1 MRLVKFAEQQ
11 VLVSLVSLSVL
22 LRFPFFFRDYIDKDE
37 STFILMGQAWVDG
50 FLPYT
55 LLWDLKPPLVFLY
68 FAKIIFL
75 FGKSLF
81 AIRFFGA
88 VIVGF
93 NGYLLYRIARNH
105 ISSLYALTL
114 GVFTVYFQSLFGS
127 VQGVMSEH
135 LGLFPVL
142 LGSYLLVERRNYFW
156 GALLFSFGLYFKL
169 NIAYGMLLAFPF
181 LLIQRGSDLKPIVL
195 GCVLGGITAT
205 LITGVWFFNN
215 TALFI
220 ESVFYAP
227 LAYTKASIS
236 QQLKTFL
243 SLLPAFILLIWLF
256 KKYPQH
262 RFYTL
267 FTAGVLFSLV
277 RLGKVNG
284 HYLLQVYPYL
294 ILLLGILIYEFRR
307 TLSPQ
312 IVLILLVLLPIETYK
327 ETWDLL
333 KYHENTGYWYNG
345 EGHEI
350 ARFLKDND
358 LDYATAYYTEYHI
371 GYWLTNNRPLT
382 KVVTHPSNIER
393 PELYPF
399 MGVKDSTPVAVL
411 EKLVTNQ
418 KPEIIIAKSRKNFK
432 DASLESIL
440 DSALKQNYQQ
450 IKSVGSA
457 LIYKRK

>member
-1 MRLVKFAEQQ
+1 MRLVRFAERQ
-11 VLVSLVSLSVL
+11 VLASLVSLSVL

-68 FAKIIFL
+68 FAKIIYL
-75 FGKSLF
+75 FGKSLL

-105 ISSLYALTL
+105 TSSIYALTL
-114 GVFTVYFQSLFGS
+114 GVLTIYFQSLFGS

-135 LGLFPVL
+135 LGLFPIL
-142 LGSYLLVERRNYFW
+142 LGCYLLVENRNYFW
-156 GALLFSFGLYFKL
+156 GALLFSLGLYFKL

-181 LLIQRGSDLKPIVL
+181 LFFQRRDEMKQMIA
-195 GCVLGGITAT
+195 GCILGGVLAT
-205 LITGVWFFNN
+205 LITGIWFIGS
-215 TALFI
+215 TSLFL

-227 LAYTKASIS
+227 LAYTKAIIS

-243 SLLPAFILLIWLF
+243 SLLPAFILLAWQF
-256 KKYPQH
+256 KRYPKH

-267 FTAGVLFSLV
+267 FTAGVLFSLI

-284 HYLLQVYPYL
+284 HYLLQVYPFMIL
-294 ILLLGILIYEFRR
+294 IIGILVYELKRK
-307 TLSPQ
+307 LSPQ
-312 IVLILLVLLPIETYK
+312 IVLILLVIIPIETYK
-327 ETWDLL
+327 ETWDLMQ
-333 KYHENTGYWYNG
+333 YHENTGYWYNG

-350 ARFLKDND
+350 ARFLKDHD
-358 LDYATAYYTEYHI
+358 LDKKTAYYTDYHI

-393 PELYPF
+393 PELFPF
-399 MGVKDSTPVAVL
+399 MRVKDSTPVAVL
-411 EKLVTNQ
+411 KELLINQ
-418 KPEIIIAKSRKNFK
+418 KPEIIVAKSRKNFK
-432 DASLESIL
+432 DAVLESML
-440 DSALKQNYQQ
+440 ASTLKQDYQQ

-457 LIYKRK
+457 FIYKRK

>member
-1 MRLVKFAEQQ
+1 MRLVRFIERHILAT
-11 VLVSLVSLSVL
+11 LVSLSVL

-68 FAKIIFL
+68 FAKIIYL
-75 FGKSLF
+75 FGKSLL

-93 NGYLLYRIARNH
+93 NGYILYRIARNH
-105 ISSLYALTL
+105 TSSLYALTL
-114 GVFTVYFQSLFGS
+114 GVFTIYFQSLFGS

-142 LGSYLLVERRNYFW
+142 LGSYLLVEKRSYFW
-156 GALLFSFGLYFKL
+156 GSLLFSLGLYFKL
-169 NIAYGMLLAFPF
+169 NIAYGMLLAYPF
-181 LLIQRGSDLKPIVL
+181 LFAQRRDELKQIIS
-195 GCVLGGITAT
+195 GCFLGGTIAT
-205 LITGVWFFNN
+205 LITGIWFINN
-215 TALFI
+215 TSLFI

-227 LAYTKASIS
+227 LAYTKATIS

-243 SLLPAFILLIWLF
+243 SILPAFILLTWLF
-256 KKYPQH
+256 KKYPKH
-262 RFYTL
+262 RFYNL
-267 FTAGVLFSLV
+267 FTAGVLFSLI

-284 HYLLQVYPYL
+284 HYLLQVYPFM
-294 ILLLGILIYEFRR
+294 ILLVGILIHELKRKV
-307 TLSPQ
+307 SPKM
-312 IVLILLVLLPIETYK
+312 VLILLMVIPIESYK
-327 ETWDLL
+327 ETWGLL
-333 KYHENTGYWYNG
+333 KYHDNTGYWYNG

-350 ARFLKDND
+350 ARFLKDHN
-358 LDYATAYYTEYHI
+358 LDKNTAYYTDYHI

-393 PELYPF
+393 PELFPF
-399 MGVKDSTPVAVL
+399 MRVKNSMPIAVL
-411 EKLVTNQ
+411 EELLTNQ
-418 KPEIIIAKSRKNFK
+418 KPEIIITKSRKNFK
-432 DASLESIL
+432 DAVLESKL
-440 DSALKQNYQQ
+440 TSTLKQNYQQ

>member
-1 MRLVKFAEQQ
+1 
-11 VLVSLVSLSVL
+11 
-22 LRFPFFFRDYIDKDE
+22 
-37 STFILMGQAWVDG
+37 MGQAWVDG

-68 FAKIIFL
+68 FAKIIYL
-75 FGKSLF
+75 FGKSLL

-93 NGYLLYRIARNH
+93 NGYLLHRIARNH
-105 ISSLYALTL
+105 TSSIYALTL
-114 GVFTVYFQSLFGS
+114 GVLTIYFQSLFGS

-135 LGLFPVL
+135 LGLFPIL
-142 LGSYLLVERRNYFW
+142 LGSYLVVENRNYFW
-156 GALLFSFGLYFKL
+156 GALLFSLGLYFKL

-181 LLIQRGSDLKPIVL
+181 LFVQRRDEMKQMIA
-195 GCVLGGITAT
+195 GCILGGGLAT
-205 LITGVWFFNN
+205 LITGIWFIGNPS
-215 TALFI
+215 LFL

-227 LAYTKASIS
+227 LAYTKATIS

-243 SLLPAFILLIWLF
+243 SLLPAFILLAWLF
-256 KKYPQH
+256 KRYPKH

-267 FTAGVLFSLV
+267 FTAGVLFSLI

-284 HYLLQVYPYL
+284 HYLLQVYPFL
-294 ILLLGILIYEFRR
+294 IFLIGILIYELKRK
-307 TLSPQ
+307 LSPQ
-312 IVLILLVLLPIETYK
+312 IVLILLVIIPIETYK

-333 KYHENTGYWYNG
+333 KYYNNTGYWYNG

-350 ARFLKDND
+350 ARFLKENN
-358 LDYATAYYTEYHI
+358 LDKKTAYYTDYHI
-371 GYWLTNNRPLT
+371 GYWLTDNRPLT

-393 PELYPF
+393 PELFPF
-399 MGVKDSTPVAVL
+399 MRVKDSTPVAVL
-411 EKLVTNQ
+411 EELVTNQ
-418 KPEIIIAKSRKNFK
+418 KPEIIIAKSHKNFK
-432 DASLESIL
+432 DVVLESML
-440 DSALKQNYQQ
+440 ASALKQNYQQ

>member
-1 MRLVKFAEQQ
+1 MRLVRFAERQ
-11 VLVSLVSLSVL
+11 VLASLVSLSVL

-68 FAKIIFL
+68 FAKIIYL
-75 FGKSLF
+75 FGKSLL

-105 ISSLYALTL
+105 TSSIYALTL
-114 GVFTVYFQSLFGS
+114 GVLTIYFQSLFGS

-135 LGLFPVL
+135 LGLFPIL
-142 LGSYLLVERRNYFW
+142 LGCYLLVENRNYFW
-156 GALLFSFGLYFKL
+156 GALLFSLGLYFKL

-181 LLIQRGSDLKPIVL
+181 LFFQRRDEMKQMIAGSI
-195 GCVLGGITAT
+195 LGGVLAT
-205 LITGVWFFNN
+205 LITGIWFIGN
-215 TALFI
+215 TSLFL

-227 LAYTKASIS
+227 LAYTKATIS

-243 SLLPAFILLIWLF
+243 SLLPAFILLAWLF
-256 KKYPQH
+256 KRYPKH

-267 FTAGVLFSLV
+267 FTAGVLFSLI

-284 HYLLQVYPYL
+284 HYLLQVYPFM
-294 ILLLGILIYEFRR
+294 ILVIGILIYELKRK
-307 TLSPQ
+307 LSPQ
-312 IVLILLVLLPIETYK
+312 IVLILLVIIPIETYK
-327 ETWDLL
+327 ETWDLMQ
-333 KYHENTGYWYNG
+333 YHENTGYWYNG

-350 ARFLKDND
+350 ARFLKDHD
-358 LDYATAYYTEYHI
+358 LDKKTAYYTDYHI

-393 PELYPF
+393 PELFPF
-399 MGVKDSTPVAVL
+399 MRVKDSTPVAVL
-411 EKLVTNQ
+411 KELLINQ
-418 KPEIIIAKSRKNFK
+418 KPEIIVAKSRKNFK
-432 DASLESIL
+432 DAVLESML
-440 DSALKQNYQQ
+440 ASALKQNYQQ
-450 IKSVGSA
+450 IKSVGSTF
-457 LIYKRK
+457 IYKRK

>member
-1 MRLVKFAEQQ
+1 MRLIRFAERR
-11 VLVSLVSLSVL
+11 VLASLVSLSVL

-68 FAKIIFL
+68 FAKIIYL
-75 FGKSLF
+75 FGKSLL

-93 NGYLLYRIARNH
+93 NGYILYRIARNH
-105 ISSLYALTL
+105 TSSLYALTL
-114 GVFTVYFQSLFGS
+114 GVFTIYFQSLFGS

-142 LGSYLLVERRNYFW
+142 LGSYFLVEKRNYFW
-156 GALLFSFGLYFKL
+156 GSLLFSFGLYFKL
-169 NIAYGMLLAFPF
+169 NIAYGMLLAYPF
-181 LLIQRGSDLKPIVL
+181 LFAQRRTELKQMIS
-195 GCVLGGITAT
+195 GCFLGGTIAT
-205 LITGVWFFNN
+205 LITGIWFINN
-215 TALFI
+215 TSLFV

-227 LAYTKASIS
+227 LAYTKATIS
-236 QQLKTFL
+236 EQLKTFI
-243 SLLPAFILLIWLF
+243 SILPAFILLTWLF
-256 KKYPQH
+256 KKYPKH

-267 FTAGVLFSLV
+267 FTAGVFFSLV

-284 HYLLQVYPYL
+284 HYLLQVYPFL
-294 ILLLGILIYEFRR
+294 ILLIGVLIYK
-307 TLSPQ
+307 LKKKVSPQ
-312 IVLILLVLLPIETYK
+312 IILVLLMIIPIESYK

-333 KYHENTGYWYNG
+333 KYHHNTNYWYNG

-350 ARFLKDND
+350 ARFLKKKG
-358 LDYATAYYTEYHI
+358 LDQETAYYTDYHI
-371 GYWLTNNRPLT
+371 GYWLTDNLPLS

-393 PELYPF
+393 PELFPF
-399 MGVKDSTPVAVL
+399 MGVEDSMPLAVL
-411 EKLVTNQ
+411 EELLNNL

-432 DASLESIL
+432 DTELESKL
-440 DSALKQNYQQ
+440 SSTLKQNYQQ
-450 IKSVGSA
+450 INSVGSA
-457 LIYKRK
+457 FIYKRK

>member
-1 MRLVKFAEQQ
+1 MRLFRFAERQ
-11 VLVSLVSLSVL
+11 VLASLVSLSVL

-68 FAKIIFL
+68 FAKIIYL
-75 FGKSLF
+75 FGRSLL

-105 ISSLYALTL
+105 TSSIYALTL
-114 GVFTVYFQSLFGS
+114 GVLTIYFLSLFGS

-135 LGLFPVL
+135 LGLFPIL
-142 LGSYLLVERRNYFW
+142 LGCYLLVENRNYFW
-156 GALLFSFGLYFKL
+156 GALLFSFGLFFKL

-181 LLIQRGSDLKPIVL
+181 LFAQRRDEMKEMIT
-195 GCVLGGITAT
+195 GCFLGGVIAT
-205 LITGVWFFNN
+205 LITGIWFINN
-215 TALFI
+215 TGLFL

-227 LAYTKASIS
+227 LAYTKATIS

-243 SLLPAFILLIWLF
+243 SLLPAFILLTWLF
-256 KKYPQH
+256 KKYHKH

-267 FTAGVLFSLV
+267 FTAGVLFSLI

-284 HYLLQVYPYL
+284 HYLLQVYPFM
-294 ILLLGILIYEFRR
+294 ILLIGILIYKLKPK
-307 TLSPQ
+307 LSRQ
-312 IVLILLVLLPIETYK
+312 IVLILLLIIPIETYK

-333 KYHENTGYWYNG
+333 KYHKNTGYWHNG

-350 ARFLKDND
+350 ARFLKDHN
-358 LDYATAYYTEYHI
+358 LDKKTAYYTDYHI
-371 GYWLTNNRPLT
+371 GYWLTNNRPLS

-393 PELYPF
+393 PELFPF
-399 MGVKDSTPVAVL
+399 MRVKDSTPAAVL
-411 EKLVTNQ
+411 EELLTNQ

-432 DASLESIL
+432 NAVLESL
-440 DSALKQNYQQ
+440 LTSTLKQNYQQ

-457 LIYKRK
+457 FIYKRK

>member
-1 MRLVKFAEQQ
+1 MRLVRFAERQ
-11 VLVSLVSLSVL
+11 VLASLVSLSVL
-22 LRFPFFFRDYIDKDE
+22 LRLPFFFRDYIDKDE

-68 FAKIIFL
+68 FAKIIYL
-75 FGKSLF
+75 FGKSLL

-93 NGYLLYRIARNH
+93 NGYLLYRISRNH
-105 ISSLYALTL
+105 TSSIYALTL
-114 GVFTVYFQSLFGS
+114 GVLTIYFQSLFGS

-135 LGLFPVL
+135 LGLFPIL
-142 LGSYLLVERRNYFW
+142 LGSYLVVENRNYFW
-156 GALLFSFGLYFKL
+156 GALLFSLGLYFKL

-181 LLIQRGSDLKPIVL
+181 LFVQRRDEMKQMIA
-195 GCVLGGITAT
+195 GCILGGVLAT
-205 LITGVWFFNN
+205 LITGIWFIGN
-215 TALFI
+215 TSLFL

-227 LAYTKASIS
+227 LAYTKATIS

-243 SLLPAFILLIWLF
+243 SLLPAFILLAWLF
-256 KKYPQH
+256 KRYPKH

-267 FTAGVLFSLV
+267 FTAGVLFSLI

-284 HYLLQVYPYL
+284 HYLLQVYPFL
-294 ILLLGILIYEFRR
+294 ILLIGILIYELKRK
-307 TLSPQ
+307 LSPQ
-312 IVLILLVLLPIETYK
+312 IVLILLVIIPIETYK

-333 KYHENTGYWYNG
+333 KYYNNTGYWYNG

-350 ARFLKDND
+350 ARFLKENN
-358 LDYATAYYTEYHI
+358 LDKKTAYYTDYHI
-371 GYWLTNNRPLT
+371 GYWLTDNRPLT

-393 PELYPF
+393 PELFPF
-399 MGVKDSTPVAVL
+399 MQVKDSTPVAVL
-411 EKLVTNQ
+411 EELVTNQ

-432 DASLESIL
+432 DVVLESIL
-440 DSALKQNYQQ
+440 ASALKQNYQQ

>member
-1 MRLVKFAEQQ
+1 MRLIRFVERK
-11 VLVSLVSLSVL
+11 VLASLVSLSML

-68 FAKIIFL
+68 FAKIIYL

-93 NGYLLYRIARNH
+93 NGYLLYRIARKH
-105 ISSLYALTL
+105 TTSIYALTL
-114 GVFTVYFQSLFGS
+114 GVFTIYFQSLFGS

-142 LGSYLLVERRNYFW
+142 LGSYLFVEKRNYFW

-181 LLIQRGSDLKPIVL
+181 LFVQRRDEMKQMIT
-195 GCVLGGITAT
+195 GCILGGVLAT
-205 LITGVWFFNN
+205 LITGVWFVGN
-215 TALFI
+215 TSLFL

-227 LAYTKASIS
+227 LAYTKATIS
-236 QQLKTFL
+236 QQLKTLL
-243 SLLPAFILLIWLF
+243 SLLPAFILLAWLF
-256 KKYPQH
+256 KKYPKH
-262 RFYTL
+262 RFYIL
-267 FTAGVLFSLV
+267 FTAGVLFSLI

-284 HYLLQVYPYL
+284 HYLLQVYPFM
-294 ILLLGILIYEFRR
+294 ILLIGMLIYDFRR
-307 TLSPQ
+307 KVSPQ
-312 IVLILLVLLPIETYK
+312 IVLILLAIIPIETYK

-333 KYHENTGYWYNG
+333 KYHDNTGYWYNG

-350 ARFLKDND
+350 ARFLKDHE
-358 LDYATAYYTEYHI
+358 LDKKTAYYTDYHI
-371 GYWLTNNRPLT
+371 GYWLTNNSPLT

-393 PELYPF
+393 PELFPF
-399 MGVKDSTPVAVL
+399 MGVKDLTPVAVL
-411 EKLVTNQ
+411 EELVTHQ
-418 KPEIIIAKSRKNFK
+418 KPEVIIAKSHRNFK
-432 DASLESIL
+432 DAALESIL
-440 DSALKQNYQQ
+440 TSTLKQNYQQ

-457 LIYKRK
+457 FIYKRK

>member
-1 MRLVKFAEQQ
+1 MRLVRFAERQ
-11 VLVSLVSLSVL
+11 VLASLVSLSVL

-68 FAKIIFL
+68 FAKIIYL
-75 FGKSLF
+75 FGKSLL

-93 NGYLLYRIARNH
+93 NGYILYRIARNH
-105 ISSLYALTL
+105 TSSLYALTL
-114 GVFTVYFQSLFGS
+114 GVFTIYFQSLFGS

-135 LGLFPVL
+135 LGLFPIL
-142 LGSYLLVERRNYFW
+142 FGSYLLIEKRNYFW
-156 GALLFSFGLYFKL
+156 GALLFSLGLYFKL

-181 LLIQRGSDLKPIVL
+181 LFVQRRDEMKQMIA
-195 GCVLGGITAT
+195 GCFLGGVLAT
-205 LITGVWFFNN
+205 LITGIWFIGN
-215 TALFI
+215 TSLFL

-227 LAYTKASIS
+227 LAYTKATIS

-243 SLLPAFILLIWLF
+243 SLLPAFILLAWLF
-256 KKYPQH
+256 KRYPKH

-267 FTAGVLFSLV
+267 FTAGVLFSLI

-284 HYLLQVYPYL
+284 HYLLQVYPFM
-294 ILLLGILIYEFRR
+294 ILLIGILINEFKRKV
-307 TLSPQ
+307 SPQ
-312 IVLILLVLLPIETYK
+312 IVLILLVIIPIETYK
-327 ETWDLL
+327 ETWGLL
-333 KYHENTGYWYNG
+333 KYHNNTGYWNNG

-350 ARFLKDND
+350 ARFLQEND
-358 LDYATAYYTEYHI
+358 LDKKTAYYTDYHI
-371 GYWLTNNRPLT
+371 GYWLTDNRPLT

-393 PELYPF
+393 PELFPF
-399 MGVKDSTPVAVL
+399 MRVKDSTPVAVL
-411 EKLVTNQ
+411 EELLNNQ

-432 DASLESIL
+432 DTVLESML
-440 DSALKQNYQQ
+440 TSALKQNYQQ

>member
-1 MRLVKFAEQQ
+1 MRLVRFAERQ
-11 VLVSLVSLSVL
+11 VLASLVSLSVL
-22 LRFPFFFRDYIDKDE
+22 LRLPFFFRDYIDKDE

-68 FAKIIFL
+68 FAKIIYL
-75 FGKSLF
+75 FGKSLL

-105 ISSLYALTL
+105 TSSIYALTL
-114 GVFTVYFQSLFGS
+114 GVLTIYFQSLFGS

-135 LGLFPVL
+135 LGLFPIL
-142 LGSYLLVERRNYFW
+142 LGSYLVVENRNYFW
-156 GALLFSFGLYFKL
+156 GALLFSLGLYFKL

-181 LLIQRGSDLKPIVL
+181 LFVQRRDEMKQMIA
-195 GCVLGGITAT
+195 GCILGGVLAT
-205 LITGVWFFNN
+205 LITGIWFIGN
-215 TALFI
+215 TSLFL

-227 LAYTKASIS
+227 LAYTKATIS

-243 SLLPAFILLIWLF
+243 SLLPAFILLAWLF
-256 KKYPQH
+256 KRYPKH
-262 RFYTL
+262 RFYAL
-267 FTAGVLFSLV
+267 FTAGVLFSLI

-284 HYLLQVYPYL
+284 HYLLQVYPFL
-294 ILLLGILIYEFRR
+294 ILLIGILIYELKRK
-307 TLSPQ
+307 LSPQ
-312 IVLILLVLLPIETYK
+312 IVLILLVIIPIETYK

-333 KYHENTGYWYNG
+333 QYHENTGYWYNG

-350 ARFLKDND
+350 ARFLKDHD
-358 LDYATAYYTEYHI
+358 LDKKTAYYTDYHI

-393 PELYPF
+393 PELFPF
-399 MGVKDSTPVAVL
+399 MRVKDSTPVAVL
-411 EKLVTNQ
+411 KELLNNQ

-432 DASLESIL
+432 DAVLESML
-440 DSALKQNYQQ
+440 TSALKQNYQQ
-450 IKSVGSA
+450 IKSVGST

>member
-1 MRLVKFAEQQ
+1 MRLVRFVERHILAT
-11 VLVSLVSLSVL
+11 LLSLSVL

-68 FAKIIFL
+68 FAKIIYL
-75 FGKSLF
+75 FGRSLL

-105 ISSLYALTL
+105 TSSIYALTL
-114 GVFTVYFQSLFGS
+114 GVLTIYFLYLFGS

-135 LGLFPVL
+135 LGLFPIL
-142 LGSYLLVERRNYFW
+142 LGCYLLVENRNYFW
-156 GALLFSFGLYFKL
+156 GALLFSFGLFFKL

-181 LLIQRGSDLKPIVL
+181 LFAQRRDEMKEMIT
-195 GCVLGGITAT
+195 GCFLGGMIAT
-205 LITGVWFFNN
+205 LITGIWSINN
-215 TALFI
+215 TGLFL

-227 LAYTKASIS
+227 LAYTKATIS

-243 SLLPAFILLIWLF
+243 SLLPAFILLTWLF
-256 KKYPQH
+256 KKYHKH

-267 FTAGVLFSLV
+267 FTAGVLFSLI

-284 HYLLQVYPYL
+284 HYLLQVYPFM
-294 ILLLGILIYEFRR
+294 ILLIGILIYKLKPK
-307 TLSPQ
+307 LSRQ
-312 IVLILLVLLPIETYK
+312 IVLILLVIIPIETYK

-333 KYHENTGYWYNG
+333 KYHKNTGYWHNG

-350 ARFLKDND
+350 ARFLKDHN
-358 LDYATAYYTEYHI
+358 LDKKTAYYTDYHI
-371 GYWLTNNRPLT
+371 GYWLTNNRPLS

-393 PELYPF
+393 PELFPF
-399 MGVKDSTPVAVL
+399 MRVKDSTPAAVL
-411 EKLVTNQ
+411 EELLTNQ

-432 DASLESIL
+432 DAVLESL
-440 DSALKQNYQQ
+440 LTSTLKQNYQQ

-457 LIYKRK
+457 FIYKRK

>member
-1 MRLVKFAEQQ
+1 MRLIRFIERQ
-11 VLVSLVSLSVL
+11 VLASLVSLSIL

-68 FAKIIFL
+68 FAKIIYL

-81 AIRFFGA
+81 AIRLFGA
-88 VIVGF
+88 IIVGF

-105 ISSLYALTL
+105 TTSLYALTL
-114 GVFTVYFQSLFGS
+114 GVFTIYFQSLFGS

-135 LGLFPVL
+135 LGLFPLL
-142 LGSYLLVERRNYFW
+142 LGSYLFVERRAYFW
-156 GALLFSFGLYFKL
+156 GALLFSFSFYFKL

-181 LLIQRGSDLKPIVL
+181 LFAQRKTDLKPMIVGCFL
-195 GCVLGGITAT
+195 GAIIAT
-205 LITGVWFFNN
+205 LITGIWFIGD
-215 TALFI
+215 TSLFV

-227 LAYTKASIS
+227 LAYTKATIS

-243 SLLPAFILLIWLF
+243 SILPAFILLTWLF
-256 KKYPQH
+256 KKYPKH

-267 FTAGVLFSLV
+267 FTTGVLFSLV

-284 HYLLQVYPYL
+284 HYLLQVYPFM
-294 ILLLGILIYEFRR
+294 ILLIGILIYELKRKV
-307 TLSPQ
+307 SPQ
-312 IVLILLVLLPIETYK
+312 ILLTLLVVIPIETYK

-350 ARFLKDND
+350 ARFLQKEG
-358 LDYATAYYTEYHI
+358 LDRETAYYTDYHI
-371 GYWLTNNRPLT
+371 GYWLTNILPLS
-382 KVVTHPSNIER
+382 KAVTHPSNIER
-393 PELYPF
+393 SELFAF
-399 MGVKDSTPVAVL
+399 MRLKDSTPIALL
-411 EKLVTNQ
+411 EELLANQ

-432 DASLESIL
+432 GEALERKLTSV
-440 DSALKQNYQQ
+440 LKQDYQQ
-450 IKSVGSA
+450 IESVGSA
-457 LIYKRK
+457 YVYKRK

>member
-1 MRLVKFAEQQ
+1 
-11 VLVSLVSLSVL
+11 
-22 LRFPFFFRDYIDKDE
+22 
-37 STFILMGQAWVDG
+37 MGQAWVDG

-68 FAKIIFL
+68 FAKIIYL
-75 FGKSLF
+75 FGKSLL

-93 NGYLLYRIARNH
+93 NGYLLYRISRNH
-105 ISSLYALTL
+105 TSSIYALTL
-114 GVFTVYFQSLFGS
+114 GVLAIYFQSLFGS

-135 LGLFPVL
+135 LGLFPIL
-142 LGSYLLVERRNYFW
+142 LGSYLVVENRNYFW
-156 GALLFSFGLYFKL
+156 GALLFSLGLYFKL

-181 LLIQRGSDLKPIVL
+181 LFVQRRDEMKQMIAGCILGAVL
-195 GCVLGGITAT
+195 AT
-205 LITGVWFFNN
+205 LITGIWFIGN
-215 TALFI
+215 TSLFL

-227 LAYTKASIS
+227 LAYTKATIS

-243 SLLPAFILLIWLF
+243 SLLPAFILLAWLF
-256 KKYPQH
+256 KRYPKH

-267 FTAGVLFSLV
+267 FTAGVLFSLI

-284 HYLLQVYPYL
+284 HYLLQVYPFL
-294 ILLLGILIYEFRR
+294 IFLIGVLIYELKRK
-307 TLSPQ
+307 LSPQ
-312 IVLILLVLLPIETYK
+312 IVLILLVIIPIETYK

-333 KYHENTGYWYNG
+333 KYYNNTGYWYNG

-350 ARFLKDND
+350 ARFLKENN
-358 LDYATAYYTEYHI
+358 LDKKTAYYTDYHI
-371 GYWLTNNRPLT
+371 GYWLTDNRPLT

-399 MGVKDSTPVAVL
+399 MGVKDSTPVAIL
-411 EKLVTNQ
+411 EKLVTNL

-432 DASLESIL
+432 DVVLESIL
-440 DSALKQNYQQ
+440 ASALKQNYQQ

>member
-1 MRLVKFAEQQ
+1 MRLIRFAERQ
-11 VLVSLVSLSVL
+11 VLASLVSLSVL

-68 FAKIIFL
+68 FAKIIYL

-93 NGYLLYRIARNH
+93 NGYLLYRIARKH
-105 ISSLYALTL
+105 TASLYALIL
-114 GVFTVYFQSLFGS
+114 GVFTIYFQSLFGS

-142 LGSYLLVERRNYFW
+142 LGSYLLVEKHNYLW

-181 LLIQRGSDLKPIVL
+181 LFVQRRDEMKQMIA
-195 GCVLGGITAT
+195 GCILGGVLAT
-205 LITGVWFFNN
+205 LITGIWFIGN
-215 TALFI
+215 TSLFL

-227 LAYTKASIS
+227 LAYTKATIS

-243 SLLPAFILLIWLF
+243 SLLPAFILLAWLF
-256 KKYPQH
+256 KRYPKH
-262 RFYTL
+262 RFYIL
-267 FTAGVLFSLV
+267 FTAGVLFSLI

-284 HYLLQVYPYL
+284 HYLIQAYPFM
-294 ILLLGILIYEFRR
+294 ILLIGILIYELKRK
-307 TLSPQ
+307 LSPQ
-312 IVLILLVLLPIETYK
+312 IVLILLVIIPIETYK
-327 ETWDLL
+327 ETWDLIQ
-333 KYHENTGYWYNG
+333 YHENTGYWYNG

-350 ARFLKDND
+350 ARFLKDHE
-358 LDYATAYYTEYHI
+358 LDKKTAYYTDYHI

-393 PELYPF
+393 PELFPF
-399 MGVKDSTPVAVL
+399 MRVKDSTPVAVL
-411 EKLVTNQ
+411 EELVTSQ

-432 DASLESIL
+432 DTVLESML
-440 DSALKQNYQQ
+440 ANALKQTYQQ

-457 LIYKRK
+457 FIYKRK

>member
-1 MRLVKFAEQQ
+1 MRLVRFAERR
-11 VLVSLVSLSVL
+11 VLASLVSLSVL

-68 FAKIIFL
+68 FAKIIYL
-75 FGKSLF
+75 FGKSLL

-93 NGYLLYRIARNH
+93 NGYILYRIARNH
-105 ISSLYALTL
+105 TSSLYALTL
-114 GVFTVYFQSLFGS
+114 GVFTIYFQSLFGS

-142 LGSYLLVERRNYFW
+142 LGSYLLVEKRNYFW
-156 GALLFSFGLYFKL
+156 GSLLFSFSLYFKL
-169 NIAYGMLLAFPF
+169 NIAYGMLLAYPILFV
-181 LLIQRGSDLKPIVL
+181 QRRADLKQMIT
-195 GCVLGGITAT
+195 GCFLGGTIAT
-205 LITGVWFFNN
+205 LITGIWFVNN
-215 TALFI
+215 SSLFI

-227 LAYTKASIS
+227 LAYTKATIS
-236 QQLKTFL
+236 EQIKTFV
-243 SLLPAFILLIWLF
+243 SILPAFILLTWLF
-256 KKYPQH
+256 KKYPKH

-267 FTAGVLFSLV
+267 FTTGVFFSLV

-284 HYLLQVYPYL
+284 HYLLQVYPFL
-294 ILLLGILIYEFRR
+294 ILLIGTLIYK
-307 TLSPQ
+307 LKKKVSPQ
-312 IVLILLVLLPIETYK
+312 IVLVLLMIIPIESYK

-333 KYHENTGYWYNG
+333 KYHHNTGYWYNG

-350 ARFLKDND
+350 ARFLKKKG
-358 LDYATAYYTEYHI
+358 LDHETAYYTDFHI
-371 GYWLTNNRPLT
+371 GYWLTDNLPLS

-393 PELYPF
+393 PELFPF
-399 MGVKDSTPVAVL
+399 MGVKDSMPVAVL
-411 EKLVTNQ
+411 EKLLSNQ

-432 DASLESIL
+432 DAVLESMLTSTI
-440 DSALKQNYQQ
+440 KQNYQQ
-450 IKSVGSA
+450 INSVGSA
-457 LIYKRK
+457 FIYKRK